1 MKKTAA
7 KAKKLILRSEAQRKA
22 FSSPLRLELIGLFTD
37 GEPRSAADMAELVG
51 RPASAIHY
59 HVRVL
64 EKAGLLKRSGE
75 RHSARKPE
83 ALYLPTADV
92 FQMEQPKSNPADAAD
107 AAVKTL
113 STAFRMA
120 ERDMKVAMTDPRT
133 RPNGPHRNAFGARL
147 HCRLTKKELAE
158 LNRHLRTIEKMLV
171 RSTQSRRPS
180 PDDQFVSLTL
190 ALMPLR
196 NRKVKP

>member
-1 MKKTAA
+1 MKKATT
-7 KAKKLILRSEAQRKA
+7 KPRKKVLRTQAQQKA
-22 FSSPLRLELIGLFTD
+22 FASPLRLELVGLFTD
-37 GEPRSAADMAELVG
+37 GEPKSVADMAELVG

-64 EKAGLLKRSGE
+64 EKAGLFKRHGE

-83 ALYLPTADV
+83 ALYVPTADV
-92 FQMEQPKSNPADAAD
+92 FEMGARKSNPEEAAKT
-107 AAVKTL
+107 AVKTL
-113 STAFRMA
+113 TTAFRMA
-120 ERDMKVAMTDPRT
+120 ERDLKAAMADPKT
-133 RPNGPHRNAFGARL
+133 RPTGPHRNAFGARL

-158 LNRHLRTIEKMLV
+158 LNRHLRAIEKMLV
-171 RSTQSRRPS
+171 RAAGTRKPS

-196 NRKVKP
+196 NREVPS